1 MTGAGKTIKT
11 IQANDKMKDL
21 IGNAITI
28 GAETLAAAGV
38 AAPRMEAGS
47 LMTHVMQCDRAFLI
61 AHSNDPLSDQQ
72 LSNFRQLI
80 GRRAA
85 REPLQYITGHQ
96 EFFKLDFQVTP
107 DVLIPRP
114 ETELIV
120 EVVLDLFPTDAQI
133 NFVDVGTG
141 SGCIA
146 ISILHER
153 QLARAT
159 AIDLSAAAL
168 AVAKQNAERHHVI
181 DRMRLLRSNLFAD
194 VDEGEVFDLIV
205 SNPPYIRDEDISELS
220 VEVQQEPRPAL
231 AGGADGLNVIAEL
244 LDSAPLRLSRGGY
257 LTFEFGIN
265 QDRAIKRMV
274 NTDLW
279 ELIEVR
285 SDLQSIPRIIVLRK
299 L

>member
-1 MTGAGKTIKT
+1 
-11 IQANDKMKDL
+11 MKGL

-28 GAETLAAAGV
+28 GAETLTAAGV
-38 AAPRMEAGS
+38 AASRMEAGS
-47 LMTHVMQCDRAFLI
+47 LMAHVLQCDRAFLI
-61 AHSNDPLSDQQ
+61 AHSHDPLTDLQ
-72 LSNFRQLI
+72 LSNFQHLI
-80 GRRAA
+80 QRRAA

-120 EVVLDLFPTDAQI
+120 QAVLDLFPTNAQI
-133 NFVDVGTG
+133 DFADVGTG

-153 QLARAT
+153 QQARAT

-168 AVAKQNAERHHVI
+168 AVAKHNAERHQVI

-194 VDEGEVFDLIV
+194 LEGEVFDLIV
-205 SNPPYIRDEDISELS
+205 SNPPYIPDEDISELS
-220 VEVQQEPRPAL
+220 VEVQQEPRSAL
-231 AGGADGLNVIAEL
+231 AGGANGLNVIAEL
-244 LDSAPLRLSRGGY
+244 LNSAPRRLSRGGY
-257 LTFEFGIN
+257 LIFEFGIN
-265 QDRAIKRMV
+265 QDREIERLV

-285 SDLQSIPRIIVLRK
+285 PDLQSIPRIIVLRK
-299 L
+299 Q

>member
-1 MTGAGKTIKT
+1 
-11 IQANDKMKDL
+11 MKGL

-28 GAETLAAAGV
+28 GAETLTAAGV

-47 LMTHVMQCDRAFLI
+47 LMAHMMQCDRAFLI

-72 LSNFRQLI
+72 LSNYQQLI
-80 GRRAA
+80 QRRAA

-120 EVVLDLFPTDAQI
+120 EAVLDLFPTNAQI
-133 NFVDVGTG
+133 HFADVGTG

-153 QLARAT
+153 QQTRAT

-168 AVAKQNAERHHVI
+168 AVAKHNAERHQVI
-181 DRMRLLRSNLFAD
+181 DRMRPLRSNLFAD
-194 VDEGEVFDLIV
+194 LDGGEVFDLIV
-205 SNPPYIRDEDISELS
+205 SNPPYIPDEDIRELS
-220 VEVQQEPRPAL
+220 VEVQQEPRSAL
-231 AGGADGLNVIAEL
+231 AGGADGLNVITEV

-257 LTFEFGIN
+257 LIFEFGIN
-265 QDRAIKRMV
+265 QDREIKRMV

-285 SDLQSIPRIIVLRK
+285 PDLQSIPRIIVLRK
-299 L
+299 Q